1 VSSVY
6 SLSAAEKL
14 SGAKLKGG
22 TQDDVDSDRSGPVRS
37 SPLACF
43 PTATPAC
50 FRRIADPITEEEYAT
65 LDLNGDE
72 IEAARVDGP
81 LKRAE

>member
-1 VSSVY
+1 
-6 SLSAAEKL
+6 
-14 SGAKLKGG
+14 
-22 TQDDVDSDRSGPVRS
+22 
-37 SPLACF
+37 LACF

>member
-1 VSSVY
+1 
-6 SLSAAEKL
+6 LSAAEKL

-22 TQDDVDSDRSGPVRS
+22 TQDDVDPDRSGPVRS
-37 SPLACF
+37 GPLACF